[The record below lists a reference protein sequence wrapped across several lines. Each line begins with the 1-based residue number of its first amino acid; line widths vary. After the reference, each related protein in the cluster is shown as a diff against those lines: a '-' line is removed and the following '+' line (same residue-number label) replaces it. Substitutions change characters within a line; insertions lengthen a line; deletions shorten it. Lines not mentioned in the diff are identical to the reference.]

1 MAAPNGTRLSDFGS
15 DCTRFVGTVTP
26 NARGA
31 MAKSDSPETAGT
43 VTFGLNRVPLRTI
56 LVSNKSLND
65 NQYCTATHK
74 F

>member
-1 MAAPNGTRLSDFGS
+1 MNGLVGAALNGTRLSDFGS

-43 VTFGLNRVPLRTI
+43 VTFGLNRVPLGAA
-56 LVSNKSLND
+56 L
-65 NQYCTATHK
+65 ATHQFK
-74 F
+74 